1 MRQDRFIRYKQAP
14 EPFRDQDHHDA
25 AKLPRI
31 VLDEDLIVEYSM
43 TAPEAVGGIDH
54 EPDEALLTL
63 RRQECTAWVFH
74 AGRIVGGVVLKRY
87 MVPDFIQ
94 NDEFVDLMDRD
105 SAEEHELSIA
115 LDSQFREIGSDV
127 GAYGDILELNRIW
140 LAGLPALAGRST
152 EIVKALISAFC
163 PGFALVIL
171 KAFPLEYEGRFSSTN
186 EQGAYD
192 AALQRRQR
200 AMKRLY
206 RREYGVRSMKGA
218 VGDEGWMY
226 RVRTGL
232 EDIIE

>member
-1 MRQDRFIRYKQAP
+1 MRQDRFIRQTEVPA
-14 EPFRDQDHHDA
+14 PFRDQDHHEA

-31 VLDEDLIVEYSM
+31 GLDDDLIVEYLM

-54 EPDEALLTL
+54 EPDEALQTL
-63 RRQECTAWVFH
+63 RRQECTAWVFY

-87 MVPDFIQ
+87 MVPDFIE
-94 NDEFVDLMDRD
+94 NDDFIDLMDMD

-115 LDSQFREIGSDV
+115 LDSQFEEIGSDV

-140 LAGLPALAGRST
+140 LARVPTLAGRST

-163 PGFALVIL
+163 PEFALVIL
-171 KAFPLEYEGRFSSTN
+171 KAFPLEYEGRFSSIDAQETY
-186 EQGAYD
+186 E

-206 RREYGVRSMKGA
+206 QREYGVRSMEGA
-218 VGDEGWMY
+218 IGDEGWMY
-226 RVRTGL
+226 RVRAGL